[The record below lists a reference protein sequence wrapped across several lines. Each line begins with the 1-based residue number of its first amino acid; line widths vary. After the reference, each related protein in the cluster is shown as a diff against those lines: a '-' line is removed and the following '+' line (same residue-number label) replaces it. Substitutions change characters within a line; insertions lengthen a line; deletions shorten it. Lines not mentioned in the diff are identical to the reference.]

1 MNPDQVDQKA
11 YQRNEHHVQRRYSTS
26 VPHSGA
32 IYGVGQ
38 RVRDVDRDMHR
49 SFL

>member
-11 YQRNEHHVQRRYSTS
+11 SQRNAHHVQRCYSTS

-32 IYGVGQ
+32 MYGVGQ
-38 RVRDVDRDMHR
+38 RVRDVDRGVHR
-49 SFL
+49 SLL